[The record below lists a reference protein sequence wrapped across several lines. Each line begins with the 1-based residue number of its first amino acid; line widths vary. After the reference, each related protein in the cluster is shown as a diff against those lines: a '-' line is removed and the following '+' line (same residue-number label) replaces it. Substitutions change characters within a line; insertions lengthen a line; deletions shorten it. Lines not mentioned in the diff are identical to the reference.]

1 MYLDNG
7 YNTYLDI
14 DIILYTMRK
23 LIRHDA
29 ASKWPHRIEQN
40 RIEQNRI
47 EQNRIEKQNSFFLLF
62 KHGKFYQ
69 EYKNY

>member
-40 RIEQNRI
+40 RIE
-47 EQNRIEKQNSFFLLF
+47 KQNSFFLLF

>member
-14 DIILYTMRK
+14 DIILYTMWK

-29 ASKWPHRIEQN
+29 ASKWPHRIE
-40 RIEQNRI
+40 
-47 EQNRIEKQNSFFLLF
+47 
-62 KHGKFYQ
+62 
-69 EYKNY
+69 